1 MVRKYGDPAGPRLYS
16 LQIRSNAGCQ
26 LVCYPTWKMRRVR
39 IFPPSTRGE
48 VCATICFYR
57 LYELKERSWM
67 TEHLNLTSR
76 EFCHDP
82 IPRSTPG

>member
-26 LVCYPTWKMRRVR
+26 LVCY
-39 IFPPSTRGE
+39 
-48 VCATICFYR
+48 
-57 LYELKERSWM
+57 YELKERSWM

>member
-1 MVRKYGDPAGPRLYS
+1 MVWKYGDPAGPRLYS

-39 IFPPSTRGE
+39 NFPIRPRAERFVPRYASTG
-48 VCATICFYR
+48 FM
-57 LYELKERSWM
+57 LKERSWM